1 VAENY
6 DPVLLDDGLQPFSL
20 GFESLQRVKVVGHD
34 PRERKM
40 MTGWEKVGDEENGF
54 AAAGEF
60 DGLDIGVVPGNTDCR
75 NTGKNFGIASE
86 GMPLAG
92 LLHREKS
99 FFEVASAIAFGG
111 VGGVSDFRGLNDVFG
126 VGKSGDGFVVN
137 EFCVAASVVKV
148 EMGIDDK
155 IDLIGTDS
163 FGTEIVDERIA
174 FLDAIDVA
182 EFWCPLG
189 AVAGFDEDV
198 FVLRSNQERV
208 GRQANAVAIVGRRF
222 LLPERFRDHAEH
234 GTAVEIK
241 IAAVQVLD
249 FEFAKVHCYESLSLQ
264 SASGEDFVDGGERIF
279 AALGYVGGKLVE
291 GGFSAGGV

>member
-1 VAENY
+1 
-6 DPVLLDDGLQPFSL
+6 
-20 GFESLQRVKVVGHD
+20 
-34 PRERKM
+34 

-60 DGLDIGVVPGNTDCR
+60 EGLDVGVVPGNTDGR
-75 NTGKNFGIASE
+75 NTGKNLGIASQ

-92 LLHREKS
+92 FLHREKS
-99 FFEVASAIAFGG
+99 FVEVASAVAFGG

-126 VGKSGDGFVVN
+126 VGKSGDGLVVN

-148 EMGIDDK
+148 EMGIEDT

-189 AVAGFDEDV
+189 AVAGFDQDV

-208 GRQANAVAIVGRRF
+208 GSQANAVAIVGRRF

-241 IAAVQVLD
+241 IATVQVLD
-249 FEFAKVHCYESLSLQ
+249 FEFAKVHGDESLSLQ

>member
-1 VAENY
+1 MAKNY

-40 MTGWEKVGDEENGF
+40 MTGWEKVGDEENAF

-60 DGLDIGVVPGNTDCR
+60 DGLDVGVVPGNTDCR

-111 VGGVSDFRGLNDVFG
+111 VGGVSDFPGLNDIFG
-126 VGKSGDGFVVN
+126 VGKSGDGFVIN

-148 EMGIDDK
+148 EVGIDDT
-155 IDLIGTDS
+155 IDLTGTDS

-182 EFWCPLG
+182 ELGRPLG

-208 GRQANAVAIVGRRF
+208 GSQANAVAIVGRRF

-249 FEFAKVHCYESLSLQ
+249 FEFAKVHWYESLSLQ
-264 SASGEDFVDGGERIF
+264 SASGEDFVDRGERIF